1 MPKLLMIETVPG
13 TFLISLVRKDHIG
26 KRKKFGDT
34 EFF

>member
-13 TFLISLVRKDHIG
+13 TFLISLVRKTIG